1 MVPSIRSGPDSI
13 RPAWRD
19 PLRLCLGPAVGAE
32 FGSLRGVHLAQHPH
46 ILASCLDLPSPFLPA
61 QSPLSFLSFHLAI
74 TTSPSAPSEL
84 CLWTARL
91 RSLPHSRSDR
101 CSPSAG
107 GRNLPSRRAPLKQA
121 RDLTP
126 LTTSSDPDIVQGHA
140 LGRSPN
146 DRVIRRA
153 RAESTWARDGQCGKR
168 TGNSRGGRFQATPS
182 TKPSQYAKVK

>member
-1 MVPSIRSGPDSI
+1 MPRSSS
-13 RPAWRD
+13 RRRVW
-19 PLRLCLGPAVGAE
+19 
-32 FGSLRGVHLAQHPH
+32 LAPRR
-46 ILASCLDLPSPFLPA
+46 APC
-61 QSPLSFLSFHLAI
+61 
-74 TTSPSAPSEL
+74 SAPTHPRQLPRSAFPISSSPVAPILPLLSLSDNHCIKHPSSEL
-84 CLWTARL
+84 CLWTARV